1 MKIRPYIE
9 SDKNALIQLIEE
21 NVPLY
26 FAPEEVEEYKR
37 YLEEEIDQYFV
48 VEEAGQLIGAGGINV
63 LVKEKEGRISWDV
76 VAPASQGK
84 GIGRALL
91 LYRLG
96 ILKKIPAVNCIRVR
110 TSQVVYP
117 FYEKY
122 GFVTKQ
128 VQKDFWA
135 KGLDLYDMEF
145 EPEKK

>member
-9 SDKNALIQLIEE
+9 TDKNELIRLIEW

-26 FAPEEVEEYKR
+26 FALEEVEEYKR

-48 VEEAGQLIGAGGINV
+48 VEVEGRLVGAGGINV
-63 LVKEKEGRISWDV
+63 IAKEKEGRISWDV
-76 VAPASQGK
+76 VAPALQGK

-91 LYRLG
+91 LYRLE
-96 ILKKIPAVNCIRVR
+96 ILQKMQDIDRIRVR

-128 VQKDFWA
+128 IVENFWA
-135 KGLDLYDMEF
+135 AGLDLYDMDY
-145 EPEKK
+145 EPLKK

>member
-9 SDKNALIQLIEE
+9 SDKEALLQLIEK

-26 FAPEEVEEYKR
+26 FATEEIEEYKR

-48 VEEAGQLIGAGGINV
+48 VEENGQLLGAGGINV

-76 VAPASQGK
+76 IAPASQGK

-91 LYRLG
+91 LYRLR
-96 ILKKIPAVNCIRVR
+96 ILQKIPAIDHIRVR

-122 GFVTKQ
+122 GFVIKQ
-128 VQKDFWA
+128 IQKDFWA
-135 KGLDLYDMEF
+135 EGLDLYDMYY
-145 EPEKK
+145 EPVTS

>member
-9 SDKNALIQLIEE
+9 SDKKALLQLIEW

-26 FAPEEVEEYKR
+26 FAPEEIEEYQR

-48 VEEAGQLIGAGGINV
+48 VEEDGQLLGAGGINV

-91 LYRLG
+91 LYRLS
-96 ILKKIPAVNCIRVR
+96 ILGKIPAIDHIRVR

-122 GFVTKQ
+122 GFVVKQ
-128 VQKDFWA
+128 IQKDFWA
-135 KGLDLYDMEF
+135 EGLDLYDMYY
-145 EPEKK
+145 EPLNS

>member
-9 SDKNALIQLIEE
+9 SDKNALLQLIEW

-26 FAPEEVEEYKR
+26 FAAEEVAEYKR
-37 YLEEEIDQYFV
+37 YLEEELDQYFV
-48 VEEAGQLIGAGGINV
+48 VEDEGQLVGAGGINV
-63 LVKEKEGRISWDV
+63 LVKEKEGRISWDM
-76 VAPASQGK
+76 VAPAFQGK

-96 ILKKIPAVNCIRVR
+96 ILQKIPAIDRIRVR

-128 VQKDFWA
+128 IQKDFWA
-135 KGLDLYDMEF
+135 VGLDLYDMEF
-145 EPEKK
+145 EPQKK